1 MLRIRDPRS
10 TLVDRHGPWCVVCLD
25 YSSRR
30 EPLTTLP
37 PSPQHTGVSQSLIPY
52 LPTFPLCGEIPIHP
66 RCLAEAPAII
76 ALPQLM
82 LDYVQVLGQR
92 PIDEI
97 DRAAKILHDHGLYSL
112 SAALKHSLLECSAT
126 NTSPGDRSTLLERQL
141 ASLAGVY
148 QPAQPFFQAPPM
160 HASVGVVLH
169 LSNAVA
175 NIGQLKEAD
184 QLLRHAEHLR
194 GRLSR
199 RTRDTSESHYRMR
212 VAQIRRTPSAAR
224 EAIDAASDGYMTN
237 TAYVLSGYV
246 WTPTEPNRA
255 RRYFDSILAK
265 GSQPSWL
272 YRAESLLGL
281 AAVLLRS
288 ERNRL
293 SEAYRCLA
301 AAQYILAVL
310 HLQGTPHPGIHRR
323 LTRSDLTPADILLH
337 DPSFQAFSQ
346 QHSLV
351 LRQEALS
358 ALQRDLF
365 AELLLLFPLQQAAP
379 GLTWPLASTKSTV
392 LVLGQDTSEVQVL
405 THIQRILHIEGFRGI
420 LVKEE
425 PDISHE
431 TNTQKVLRLAARCR
445 FILVE
450 HTIPA
455 GQIDEVRLL
464 APHYVIGI
472 LHQQGRLA
480 TRMQVD
486 LDLTYTYVKYFPYE
500 PFTLAAAV
508 CSACDWAESTLVGK
522 REALNAR
529 YSRRGRS

>member
-1 MLRIRDPRS
+1 M
-10 TLVDRHGPWCVVCLD
+10 
-25 YSSRR
+25 
-30 EPLTTLP
+30 
-37 PSPQHTGVSQSLIPY
+37 PSGSP
-52 LPTFPLCGEIPIHP
+52 
-66 RCLAEAPAII
+66 PAII
-76 ALPQLM
+76 VLPQLM
-82 LDYVQVLGQR
+82 LDYAQVLGQR

-97 DRAAKILHDHGLYSL
+97 DRAAKTLHDHGLYSL
-112 SAALKHSLLECSAT
+112 SAALKHSLLERSAT

-148 QPAQPFFQAPPM
+148 QPAQPFFQPPPM

-169 LSNAVA
+169 LSNAAA
-175 NIGQLKEAD
+175 NIGQLKEAE

-224 EAIDAASDGYMTN
+224 EAIANAASDGYMTN
-237 TAYVLSGYV
+237 TAYVLSGHI

-310 HLQGTPHPGIHRR
+310 HLRGMPHPGIHRR

-346 QHSLV
+346 RRSLV

-358 ALQRDLF
+358 ASGLQRDLF
-365 AELLLLFPLQQAAP
+365 GDLLLLFPLQQAAP
-379 GLTWPLASTKSTV
+379 GLTWPLAATKSTTV

-405 THIQRILHIEGFRGI
+405 QHIQRILQIEGFRGI

-431 TNTQKVLRLAARCR
+431 TNEEKVLRLAALCR
-445 FILVE
+445 FILLE
-450 HTIPA
+450 TTIPA
-455 GQIDEVRLL
+455 GQIDELRLL
-464 APHYVIGI
+464 APNRYVIGI
-472 LHQQGRLA
+472 LHRQGRQA
-480 TRMQVD
+480 TWMQADYD
-486 LDLTYTYVKYFPYE
+486 LGYTYVKYFPYE
-500 PFTLAAAV
+500 PLTLAAAV
-508 CSACDWAESTLVGK
+508 CSACEWAESTLVEK

-529 YSRRGRS
+529 YSWRGPAA